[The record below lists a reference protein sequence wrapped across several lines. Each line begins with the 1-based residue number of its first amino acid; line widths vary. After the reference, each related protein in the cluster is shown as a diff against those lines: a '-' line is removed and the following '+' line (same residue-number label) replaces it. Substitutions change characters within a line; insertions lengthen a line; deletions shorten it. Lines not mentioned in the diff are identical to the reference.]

1 MLNSAITATFI
12 ATALA
17 LVGCVA
23 TPKVQREPAGW
34 SQAELETDLD
44 TWLDWTRSTHPAFEL
59 AVEQDAFGHQ
69 VDRVRAQIRN
79 EMSVSEVWHTFA
91 QLNRYLDDAHMG
103 LDLPAAV
110 RESEAWRVEIEGA
123 RAYIP
128 AGNPDEQREEIIAV
142 NGASVSDMIVRTLP
156 LLRGESDT
164 LRSRILELRFGE
176 FLALHLDGAMPA
188 EIRLQGTDGT
198 ERVVTQ
204 ISSTV
209 SASEAAPFDLLLV
222 HSTAVMRIDTFER
235 DYEAAFTAFLEESF
249 ARIESARAT
258 RLVIDLRGNGGGAH
272 ELSDRLL
279 GYLTSERYTPMSAV
293 RARVTEDNMGLIP
306 GAEPGS
312 VVAMPFAQWVEPVN
326 SMGQLF
332 DGEVIILVGPA
343 TYSQAI
349 VFSTIIQDFQLGS
362 VAGEETEGRANQ
374 TAQVQHF
381 ELPRTGFNVR
391 APLYVLT
398 RASGEESGAGVIP
411 DIPWSNADGR
421 SIEWIVEN
429 LDRSS
434 GEAVSTES
442 ALRQ

>member
-1 MLNSAITATFI
+1 MLNSAITATLI
-12 ATALA
+12 ATVLA

-23 TPKVQREPAGW
+23 HSQVQREHAGW
-34 SQAELETDLD
+34 SRTELEADLD

-59 AVEQDAFGHQ
+59 AVEQDTFGRQ
-69 VDRVRAQIRN
+69 VDRVRAQLRD
-79 EMSVSEVWHTFA
+79 EMGVSEVWHTFA
-91 QLNRYLDDAHMG
+91 QLNPYLDDAHMG

-110 RESEAWRVEIEGA
+110 GGSEIWRVEIEDA

-128 AGNPDEQREEIIAV
+128 AGNPDEEREEIIAV

-156 LLRGESDT
+156 LLRGESDS
-164 LRSRILELRFGE
+164 LRSRILELRFRE
-176 FLALHLDGAMPA
+176 LLALHLDGALPV

-198 ERVVTQ
+198 ERFVAHV
-204 ISSTV
+204 SSTV
-209 SASEAAPFDLLLV
+209 GASETAPFDMLLV
-222 HSTAVMRIDTFER
+222 KSTAVMRIDTFER

-249 ARIESARAT
+249 ERIESARAT

-306 GAEPGS
+306 GGEPGA
-312 VVAMPFAQWVEPVN
+312 VVAMPFAQWVEPV
-326 SMGQLF
+326 SPMGHLF

-349 VFSTIIQDFQLGS
+349 VFATIIQDFQLGS
-362 VAGEETEGRANQ
+362 VAGEKTEGKANQ

-381 ELPRTGFNVR
+381 ALPRTGFHVR

-398 RASGEESGAGVIP
+398 RASGEESGAGVMP
-411 DIPWSNADGR
+411 DIVWSNADDR
-421 SIEWIVEN
+421 SFEWIVEN

-442 ALRQ
+442 SLRQ